1 MRVFPITYLWLL
13 LNLRARE
20 SIIKKSSNNQLFV
33 QVNMKEIAK
42 NNSQISRPVGM

>member
-1 MRVFPITYLWLL
+1 MSVFPITYLRLL

-20 SIIKKSSNNQLFV
+20 NIIKKSSNNQLVV

-42 NNSQISRPVGM
+42 KNSHIIRPVSM